1 MDEQSAIADEIA
13 RSQLPHSIIR
23 NDAAHFQSVSTER
36 GSEVYQLG
44 SNGILTVS
52 QPHYYHT
59 ENVQVKFQN
68 ACKCTHSVRYA
79 CSGISLINRS

>member
-13 RSQLPHSIIR
+13 RSQLPQSIIR

-44 SNGILTVS
+44 SNGILTG
-52 QPHYYHT
+52 
-59 ENVQVKFQN
+59 K
-68 ACKCTHSVRYA
+68 R
-79 CSGISLINRS
+79 

>member
-1 MDEQSAIADEIA
+1 MDEQSAITDEIA

-44 SNGILTVS
+44 SNGILTG
-52 QPHYYHT
+52 
-59 ENVQVKFQN
+59 K
-68 ACKCTHSVRYA
+68 R
-79 CSGISLINRS
+79 